1 MKFNRDALK
10 TGIPLIDKQHDDYA
24 DLVDSFF
31 YLASKGDVTRD
42 QLSDAVD
49 KVIKYAIEHFDAEE
63 HLMMSIDYP
72 HYEEHRI
79 KHDVFRDRSDCC
91 SADVRETDDVDAC
104 AVTLS
109 KWLITWFCD
118 QVQIDDLKLA
128 NYIRKQNLVVKT

>member
-1 MKFNRDALK
+1 MKSDRDALK

-31 YLASKGDVTRD
+31 DLASKGDVTRD

-63 HLMMSIDYP
+63 QLMMSIDYP
-72 HYEEHRI
+72 HYEQHRN
-79 KHDVFRDRSDCC
+79 KHDVFRDRTDCC
-91 SADVRETDDVDAC
+91 AADVQSTDDVDAC

-109 KWLITWFCD
+109 KWLIIWFCD
-118 QVQIDDLKLA
+118 QVQNDDLKLA
-128 NYIRKQNLVVKT
+128 DYIRERNLVV